1 MTSIPERDQ
10 IMSLVAACI
19 LSGARQARA
28 CDAISLS
35 ERTLQRWQRDQAAG
49 NGDRRPARVQM
60 PRNKLST
67 LERQRILAVANSE
80 EFGHLSPSQIVPRL
94 ADQGQFVG
102 SESSFYRVLKSA
114 NQLRQ
119 RSASKPSKPRR
130 KPRALSA
137 TAPAQ
142 LYCWDITYLP
152 TRIHGIYFY
161 LYLFLDIYSRKIV
174 GWQVYD
180 VENSAM
186 ASEIIRDICAR
197 ENIAPN
203 QVVLHSDNG
212 SPMKGVTMLAMLEQL
227 GVMPSFSRA
236 AVSNDNPY
244 SEALFKTL
252 KYQSSYPRR
261 PFENLSAARQWVTA
275 FTLWYN
281 FEHRHSAIKFVT
293 PAQRHEGVDTA
304 LLEGRVKVY
313 EAARTRNPER
323 WSGATRNWQPI
334 LRVHLNPDKPL
345 CPETQPQEIQ
355 HKLKHAA

>member
-114 NQLRQ
+114 NQLRH

-152 TRIHGIYFY
+152 THIHGIYFY

-186 ASEIIRDICAR
+186 ASEIIRDICSR